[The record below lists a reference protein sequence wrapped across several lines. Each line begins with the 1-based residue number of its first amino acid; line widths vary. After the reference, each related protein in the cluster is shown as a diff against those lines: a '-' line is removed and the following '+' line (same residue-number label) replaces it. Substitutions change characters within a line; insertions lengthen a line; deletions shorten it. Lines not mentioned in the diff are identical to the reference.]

1 MIRTNVLR
9 TAEQPAPIS
18 ESNLIGRTALAH
30 RLYETFDWTDPGTD
44 DTSDDVGRDITWS
57 EFGDVVAFVSLVLLG
72 AFLAFGSTSG
82 SDTIASVD
90 RPDAAPPSSVVRPV
104 E

>member
-1 MIRTNVLR
+1 
-9 TAEQPAPIS
+9 
-18 ESNLIGRTALAH
+18 
-30 RLYETFDWTDPGTD
+30 
-44 DTSDDVGRDITWS
+44 VGRDITWS